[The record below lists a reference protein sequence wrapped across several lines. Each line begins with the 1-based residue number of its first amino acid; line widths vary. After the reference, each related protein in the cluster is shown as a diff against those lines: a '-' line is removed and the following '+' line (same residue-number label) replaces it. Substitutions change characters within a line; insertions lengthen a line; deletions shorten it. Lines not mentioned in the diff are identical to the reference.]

1 MAVLN
6 SAVADIADFSRL
18 IAGEH
23 GLVVVS
29 TLRENETIASSVVN
43 AGVLPHPVTGEP
55 VVGMVIRGGTR
66 KLEQLRARPRATV
79 AVRVGWQWATAEG
92 PVELAGPADPL
103 PGVNAE
109 RVRLLLREIFT
120 AAGGTH
126 EDFDEYDRVML
137 AEGRTAVLVDPER
150 VYSNPGQ

>member
-1 MAVLN
+1 MLN
-6 SAVADIADFSRL
+6 SAVVDIAEFRKL
-18 IAGEH
+18 IGGDH

-55 VVGMVIRGGTR
+55 VVGMVIQGDAR
-66 KLEQLRARPRATV
+66 KLEHLRARPRATV
-79 AVRVGWQWATAEG
+79 TIRAGWQWATVEG
-92 PVELAGPADPL
+92 PAELAGPADPL
-103 PGVNAE
+103 PGVDAE

-126 EDFDEYDRVML
+126 EDFGEYDRVML
-137 AEGRTAVLVDPER
+137 AEGRTAVLVRAER
-150 VYSNPGQ
+150 VYSNRGQ

>member
-1 MAVLN
+1 
-6 SAVADIADFSRL
+6 VADIADFRKL
-18 IAGEH
+18 IAGDH

-55 VVGMVIRGGTR
+55 VVGMVIQGGTR
-66 KLEQLRARPRATV
+66 KLEHLRARPRATV

-103 PGVNAE
+103 PGVNGE

-137 AEGRTAVLVDPER
+137 AQGRTAVLVHPER

>member
-1 MAVLN
+1 MLN

-43 AGVLPHPVTGEP
+43 AGVLPHPVTGSL
-55 VVGMVIRGGTR
+55 VVGMVIQGGTR
-66 KLEQLRARPRATV
+66 KLEHLRARPRATV

-126 EDFDEYDRVML
+126 EDFGEYDRVML
-137 AEGRTAVLVDPER
+137 AEGRTAVLVHPER

>member
-1 MAVLN
+1 M
-6 SAVADIADFSRL
+6 
-18 IAGEH
+18 IAGNQ

-29 TLRENETIASSVVN
+29 TPREDGTVASSVVN
-43 AGVLPHPVTGEP
+43 AGVLPHPVTGQT

-66 KLEQLRARPRATV
+66 KLDRLRKHPYANVVARS
-79 AVRVGWQWATAEG
+79 GWEWAAAEG
-92 PVELAGPADPL
+92 RVELAGPDDPM
-103 PGVNAE
+103 PGVDAE

-126 EDFDEYDRVML
+126 EDFGTYVRVML
-137 AEGRTAVLVDPER
+137 QERRTAALVYPER